1 MAKKS
6 NAAKESNKT
15 VAPVAEAVDNV
26 VTTNQEA
33 AAVIEE
39 VKVPTKAE
47 QAQAIFVEEAAAG
60 DDKLR
65 ARVIKRFK
73 DELGMGDAGASTYFQ
88 NAKKKAA
95 GEKVKHYYKPK
106 SAKPGNEPTNDVNED
121 AQLFNVKKANGAVE
135 SFMKMED
142 AQECIDANGGELI
155 TEEEAAQLVA

>member
-106 SAKPGNEPTNDVNED
+106 SEKPSNEPTDDVNED
-121 AQLFNVKKANGAVE
+121 AQLFNVKKANGLVE

-142 AQECIDANGGELI
+142 AQECIEANGGELI
-155 TEEEAAQLVA
+155 SEEEAAQLAA

>member
-26 VTTNQEA
+26 VNTNQEV
-33 AAVIEE
+33 AAVTEE

-95 GEKVKHYYKPK
+95 GEKVKHYYKGKGDKTAPEQ
-106 SAKPGNEPTNDVNED
+106 ANDVNED
-121 AQLFNVKKANGAVE
+121 AQLFNVKKADGTVE
-135 SFMKMED
+135 SFMKMEA

-155 TEEEAAQLVA
+155 TEEEAAQLAA

>member
-1 MAKKS
+1 MAKKT

-15 VAPVAEAVDNV
+15 VAPAVEAVDNV

-33 AAVIEE
+33 APVTEE

-47 QAQAIFVEEAAAG
+47 KAQSIFTEEAAAG

-95 GEKVKHYYKPK
+95 GEKVKHYYKGK
-106 SAKPGNEPTNDVNED
+106 GAKTAPEQANDVNED

-155 TEEEAAQLVA
+155 SEEEAAQLAA

>member
-26 VTTNQEA
+26 VNTNQEV
-33 AAVIEE
+33 AAVTEE
-39 VKVPTKAE
+39 VKVLTKAE
-47 QAQAIFVEEAAAG
+47 KAQAIFVEEAAVG
-60 DDKLR
+60 EDKLR

-121 AQLFNVKKANGAVE
+121 AQLFNVKKANGLVE

-142 AQECIDANGGELI
+142 AQECIEANGGELI
-155 TEEEAAQLVA
+155 SEEEAAQLAA